1 MYAIIEAGGL
11 QYRVAEGDVIRV
23 PMHVAKP
30 GETQAFEQVLLVADG
45 DNTQVGNPTVAGARV
60 EAEVLDQGRDD
71 KVLVFKK
78 KRRTK
83 YRRMRGHRQ
92 DFTDLKIGKISVS

>member
-1 MYAIIEAGGL
+1 MYAIVEAGGL

-23 PMHVAKP
+23 PMHVAQP
-30 GETQAFEQVLLVADG
+30 GEAFAIERVLLVGDADSSRIG
-45 DNTQVGNPTVAGARV
+45 KPHVEGARV
-60 EAEVLDQGRDD
+60 ETTVVAQGRGE

-83 YRRMRGHRQ
+83 YRKMRGHRQ
-92 DFTDLKIGKISVS
+92 DYTDLKVAKIVVA